1 MGWFDAESQGVEQ
14 FRCCWVLAFCK
25 QDHSHKSDYLHNQ
38 ELLENQFYKSL
49 SHNVLVQ
56 RIVYPILQTG
66 AVVNQFVCLLREFLM
81 KKIWNQ
87 SLQTWSCYSWSWQW
101 VRRLSSQFANLIH
114 CFSYSQMLFQT
125 RGTDP
130 LTWNAKSRC
139 QTTPTIVKSIYAS
152 EQRLSKCKRIL
163 NAIMCCDQHV
173 DHFLS
178 PCSKDVCRTEKFM

>member
-1 MGWFDAESQGVEQ
+1 VGWFDAESQGVEQ

-56 RIVYPILQTG
+56 RWVYPILQTG

-87 SLQTWSCYSWSWQW
+87 SLQTWSCYSWSWKW
-101 VRRLSSQFANLIH
+101 VRRLSSWFAYLIVSVIVR
-114 CFSYSQMLFQT
+114 CFFKPVALILSLGMQSQGVRLHL
-125 RGTDP
+125 P
-130 LTWNAKSRC
+130 LWNQYMPQNKDCPNAKEFSM
-139 QTTPTIVKSIYAS
+139 
-152 EQRLSKCKRIL
+152 L
-163 NAIMCCDQHV
+163 
-173 DHFLS
+173 
-178 PCSKDVCRTEKFM
+178 